1 MAGPDDPG
9 ANRVRGVVPKKC
21 LLVPAH
27 ESRHR
32 NFPWHPAR
40 RTAARAAAPTG
51 PAAPATGTVGVLH
64 LINGEHYAGA
74 ERVQDLLAKC
84 LPAFGYRVGFA
95 CLKLN
100 VFGAMRQSH
109 DAPLWDVPMRTK
121 FDLRAAAR
129 VARLVRQQGVPHPAR
144 PYRAQALVGGGR
156 RRAGRRAAGVSRPQP
171 HAAQLHP
178 AVARRDQRRR
188 RAVEPARASQ
198 VIAVSQAMA
207 EEMGRGCDRRRI
219 AVVSNGVP
227 PLAAVPARQMPRPP
241 WTLGMVAL
249 FRPRKGT
256 EVLLEAMALLGDRGV
271 PVRLRAVGTFESP
284 GYEAEIAARIRSLGL
299 QDRVQWTGFARN
311 VTAELL
317 KMDLLGPAEPVRRGP
332 ADGGARSDGRRRAGG
347 GHPRGRHGRGRPPRP
362 RRAGGRAGRCRRLA
376 AAIADMVEGR
386 RDWAAMRSARS
397 SVRPPVSP
405 IVSWP
410 RVLPPCTMASLNPD
424 PYRLPHR
431 LPNVGYASERRLCFR
446 T

>member
-1 MAGPDDPG
+1 MNHDTGTFLGIP
-9 ANRVRGVVPKKC
+9 
-21 LLVPAH
+21 L
-27 ESRHR
+27 
-32 NFPWHPAR
+32 
-40 RTAARAAAPTG
+40 AAPPPALPPNG

-129 VARLVRQQGVPHPAR
+129 VARLVRQQGFRILHAHTVR
-144 PYRAQALVGGGR
+144 TALVGR
-156 RRAGRRAAGVSRPQP
+156 IAAGLAGVPLVY
-171 HAAQLHP
+171 HAHSPTPRNSTRRWRDAINGVVERLSLRG
-178 AVARRDQRRR
+178 VAR
-188 RAVEPARASQ
+188 

-227 PLAAVPARQMPRPP
+227 RLAAVPARQMPRPP

-317 KMDLLGPAEPVRRGP
+317 KMDLLVLPSLFGEGLPMVVLEAMAAGVPVVATRVAGTAE
-332 ADGGARSDGRRRAGG
+332 AI
-347 GHPRGRHGRGRPPRP
+347 RHGRDGLVVEPGD
-362 RRAGGRAGRCRRLA
+362 AGGLA

-386 RDWAAMRSARS
+386 RDWAAMRLARS

-424 PYRLPHR
+424 PYRLPT
-431 LPNVGYASERRLCFR
+431 VCR